1 MDLEFANSPSE
12 STWERPCVPDWS
24 LQDLIEAEEAENSND
39 TSPRAE
45 ALRRAQRE
53 LYDLCRGTSP
63 CSDLGNFFEA
73 WEDPNH
79 PDLVQPNA
87 LLWFEVSEPYAKAFE
102 NDRVD
107 AAQVLLAHGV
117 KPRDPDLWAAL
128 KILEETGSKHGLEI
142 ILEAG
147 WEIDKPTNSNPTS
160 HNSSLLG

>member
-63 CSDLGNFFEA
+63 CSDLENFFEA
-73 WEDPNH
+73 WKDPNH

-87 LLWFEVSEPYAKAFE
+87 LIWCK
-102 NDRVD
+102 
-107 AAQVLLAHGV
+107 GV
-117 KPRDPDLWAAL
+117 R
-128 KILEETGSKHGLEI
+128 E
-142 ILEAG
+142 
-147 WEIDKPTNSNPTS
+147 
-160 HNSSLLG
+160 

>member
-12 STWERPCVPDWS
+12 STWERPYVPGWS
-24 LQDLIEAEEAENSND
+24 LQDLTEAEEAGNSND

-53 LYDLCRGTSP
+53 LYDLCRGTGP
-63 CSDLGNFFEA
+63 CSDLENFFEA
-73 WEDPNH
+73 WKDPNH

-107 AAQVLLAHGV
+107 AARVLLAHGV

-128 KILEETGSKHGLEI
+128 KILEETGSKYGLEI

-147 WEIDKPTNSNPTS
+147 WGIDEPTNSNPTS